1 MPTVRARVAS
11 SIKCFE
17 LSGAY
22 RHSWLN
28 YLKNE
33 RPLRAL
39 PSLLCVIF
47 DDIFVSFFQMRPR
60 RR

>member
-33 RPLRAL
+33 RPLRAV
-39 PSLLCVIF
+39 PSLSRVIF
-47 DDIFVSFFQMRPR
+47 DDVSVSFIQLRLR

>member
-1 MPTVRARVAS
+1 MPTVRARVAG

-33 RPLRAL
+33 RPLRAF
-39 PSLLCVIF
+39 PSLSCVIF
-47 DDIFVSFFQMRPR
+47 EGMPVSFTQMRPR